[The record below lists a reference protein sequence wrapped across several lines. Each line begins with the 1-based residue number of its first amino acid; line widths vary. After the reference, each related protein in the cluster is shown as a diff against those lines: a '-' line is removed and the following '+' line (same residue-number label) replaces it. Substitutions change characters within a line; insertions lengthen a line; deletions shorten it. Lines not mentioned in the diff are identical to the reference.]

1 MYIINSIYFNLMDK
15 MIYVLYFNTFLILKY
30 VLNFKKLLKPL
41 ELIKRVWPKR
51 FIELPLGQKSC
62 CHLVYF
68 GLASVL
74 LFFLGMGGK

>member
-1 MYIINSIYFNLMDK
+1 MDN

-30 VLNFKKLLKPL
+30 VLNFEKLLKPL